1 MASNLLIQNV
11 SPPTIT
17 INQVDWGFVTATC
30 DFNCPCTPGD
40 NSNYTISGIGTFNLD
55 FYWSNGLLN
64 GCITVTDSVGF
75 VQNQNIPPSNSG
87 IATFANVTYDGITDI
102 LVEISDGLC
111 GPLPTPASTP
121 ASTPTATPNSYLLN
135 VFSGLT
141 NDDAC
146 QETYPATVYSLS
158 SSLTDT
164 LANSGILYQ
173 NNLLSVV
180 VDPSAIFADGTGFC
194 FVLDSSSQVV
204 DNPLCSV
211 GPNTPT
217 PTNTGTPTPTPNST
231 PASTP
236 TQTQTQ
242 TQTPTPSATIG
253 LTPTTTPTNT
263 ATPTQ
268 TPTGTI
274 TQTPTNT
281 ETPTNTPS
289 ETPTNTP
296 SYTPTNT
303 VTSTNTPTETNTQTP
318 TNTPSYTPT
327 NTPSYTPTNTA
338 TPTNTQTPTNTA
350 TPTNTQTST
359 QTQTPTNTETS
370 TQTPTQT
377 NTQTNTSTHTP
388 TATTTLTQTPGLTIQ
403 FQDCS
408 DGIKF
413 RFHNGALP
421 TITGDTYSITGGN
434 DFTGCATIIENTGE
448 GPLYDGTGVIFTM
461 TSGCG
466 DPVCPR
472 TSQSPASLSNCAT
485 GEVIYFNVDTDT
497 AYFGAVYLYNGQ
509 CYSFVEFAGPGGD
522 YVPGPS
528 YSRCVDC
535 VPVPV
540 TPTPYPSPTNTP
552 TVSSTPAPC
561 STTYCF
567 YTTDTTLSA
576 YNGNYNYTGSYNG
589 RSTFQG
595 DGTSTGYIY
604 YNNTSWCLSTSIGG
618 SCLLQG
624 AYPCYN
630 NCPDLSSNV
639 FTSGVCPTP
648 TPTPINCNI
657 FDFTAYFDCDWEP
670 LPTPTPSV
678 ACDDVNFD
686 YDTYGVTPTP
696 TPSINCSGK
705 AVIFSLSGYT
715 PAVTPTPTNTATVTL
730 TRTVDVAGS
739 VNYVILDE
747 TFSCVSVK
755 VLIDCNTGD
764 EIYVNSGLVLNGT
777 PATIGTTILTIIE
790 GTYKCVIYERDD
802 SNLSSNAI
810 VDEVLA
816 FYNECGYCNVI
827 PTPTPTVTPSPTKTN
842 TPTPSITA
850 SQTPTT
856 TTTPTTTP
864 TIGTT
869 PPVTPTPTTTV
880 TPTNTTTQTMTPS
893 PSVTPNYVYVY
904 ESCFPLT
911 TYTTNK
917 TQIIQTQKVS
927 FTNAEGTIFKD
938 LVGNCWTYQGRY
950 ASDYIAPPT
959 VETLNYS
966 GNYFSGVQDTTY
978 PTCQDCQTI
987 VVPPCKLIY
996 FNATRCDNGQSVVVA
1011 ACDLGEGTASNSGG
1025 FDLGTLTL
1033 TPYVGQTHSVAV
1045 PGGDDFCVTLTSSS
1059 SSVSNSYYIAT
1070 PGWSQYTC
1078 TTCPIYK
1085 TYYVNACDGSAQ
1097 NVLVYAPSGSQTLT
1111 PGSVIS
1117 VDVNSTCYSVVSY
1130 EGIKT
1135 ESLVL
1140 PGITP
1145 QLAQSF
1151 VTCQECFDTFAR
1163 QSGGSGDT
1171 GGGGSSS

>member
-17 INQVDWGFVTATC
+17 INQVDFSGVTASC
-30 DFNCPCTPGD
+30 DTNCPCIPGD
-40 NSNYTISGIGTFNLD
+40 NSTFTIFNVGESILD
-55 FYWSNGLLN
+55 FYWNNGPLN

-75 VQNQNIPPSNSG
+75 VQNQNIPPSNTG
-87 IATFANVTYDGITDI
+87 IATFTNVTYDGITDI

-194 FVLDSSSQVV
+194 FVLDSTSQIV

-231 PASTP
+231 PSSTP

-242 TQTPTPSATIG
+242 TQTPTPSVTIG
-253 LTPTTTPTNT
+253 LTPTTTPSNT

-268 TPTGTI
+268 TPTETI

-289 ETPTNTP
+289 KTPTNTP
-296 SYTPTNT
+296 SYTPT
-303 VTSTNTPTETNTQTP
+303 STTTPTKTPTETNTQTP

-338 TPTNTQTPTNTA
+338 TPTNTQTPT
-350 TPTNTQTST
+350 
-359 QTQTPTNTETS
+359 QTQTPTNTKTP
-370 TQTPTQT
+370 TPTQT
-377 NTQTNTSTHTP
+377 NTQTNTSTQTP
-388 TATTTLTQTPGLTIQ
+388 TPTTTLTQTPGLTIQ

-408 DGIKF
+408 DGTKF

-448 GPLYDGTGVIFTM
+448 GSLYDGTGVIFTM

-472 TSQSPASLSNCAT
+472 TSQSPALLSNCST
-485 GEVIYFNVDTDT
+485 GQVVYFNVDTDT
-497 AYFGAVYLYNGQ
+497 AFIGAVYLVSGH
-509 CYSFVEFAGPGGD
+509 CYSFVEFSGPGGE

-535 VPVPV
+535 IPVPV

-755 VLIDCNTGD
+755 VLIDCYTGD
-764 EIYVNSGLVLNGT
+764 EIYVDSGLVLNGT
-777 PATIGTTILTIIE
+777 PATIGLTILAVID
-790 GTYKCVIYERDD
+790 GTYTCAIYERDD
-802 SNLSSNAI
+802 SNISSNAI

-816 FYNECGYCNVI
+816 FYNECSYCSVI
-827 PTPTPTVTPSPTKTN
+827 PTPTPTITASPTPTNTPTPSVTSSQTPTPTVTPS
-842 TPTPSITA
+842 
-850 SQTPTT
+850 Q
-856 TTTPTTTP
+856 TP

-869 PPVTPTPTTTV
+869 PPPTPEPTRTQ
-880 TPTNTTTQTMTPS
+880 TPTNTPTYTMTPT
-893 PSVTPNYVYVY
+893 PSATPNYVYVY
-904 ESCFPLT
+904 ETCSPISYGSSL
-911 TYTTNK
+911 K
-917 TQIIQTQKVS
+917 TQIIQNQRVS
-927 FTNAEGTIFKD
+927 FTLAEGTIFKD
-938 LVGNCWTYQGRY
+938 NSGYCWTYLGPFET
-950 ASDYIAPPT
+950 DYIAPPT
-959 VETLNYS
+959 VIAVTYQ
-966 GNYFSGVQDTTY
+966 GNYFNEAPSNVYSTCEDCETVIRTNSSDYVVNWQWINNNVVVGDNGFASGGAIQIYVNGVAVVNQSGTDTETTTYSGSFNIIPGQNLDVWARTQANSFSGTDTTLSIFS
-978 PTCQDCQTI
+978 PDFQTVI
-987 VVPPCKLIY
+987 
-996 FNATRCDNGQSVVVA
+996 FNGNDPQ
-1011 ACDLGEGTASNSGG
+1011 
-1025 FDLGTLTL
+1025 
-1033 TPYVGQTHSVAV
+1033 
-1045 PGGDDFCVTLTSSS
+1045 
-1059 SSVSNSYYIAT
+1059 SSVGGVSTVEYGPWVPTGNVIIIASSNSY
-1070 PGWSQYTC
+1070 
-1078 TTCPIYK
+1078 
-1085 TYYVNACDGSAQ
+1085 DG
-1097 NVLVYAPSGSQTLT
+1097 
-1111 PGSVIS
+1111 
-1117 VDVNSTCYSVVSY
+1117 
-1130 EGIKT
+1130 
-1135 ESLVL
+1135 
-1140 PGITP
+1140 
-1145 QLAQSF
+1145 
-1151 VTCQECFDTFAR
+1151 
-1163 QSGGSGDT
+1163 GGG
-1171 GGGGSSS
+1171 GGGGS